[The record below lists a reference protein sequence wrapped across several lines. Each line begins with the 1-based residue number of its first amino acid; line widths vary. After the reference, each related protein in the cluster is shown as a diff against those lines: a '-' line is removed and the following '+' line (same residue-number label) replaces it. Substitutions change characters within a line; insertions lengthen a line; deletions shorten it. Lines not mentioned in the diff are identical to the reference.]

1 MTVFLKELYLL
12 MTKRRKCLKIN
23 TKYVRIKQ
31 INFLYFLTC
40 QRNRI
45 PVSMTAKLK
54 ALSSD
59 ALLRMAELPV

>member
-1 MTVFLKELYLL
+1 
-12 MTKRRKCLKIN
+12 MTKRRKCLKRN

-40 QRNRI
+40 QRSRI
-45 PVSMTAKLK
+45 SVSMTAKLK
-54 ALSSD
+54 AFSSD